1 MKTRVWFVA
10 TAALLLVA
18 PAAHAQL
25 AITEVVEGNGA
36 NFKYV
41 EIRNTGATSFDL
53 TTAGAQLRRYSNG
66 GTTATNINLTG
77 TIAAGAFFVIANNAT
92 DFNAIWPLPA
102 AANQYDSNVNHN
114 GDDSYQ
120 LWNGT
125 AVVDGFAYDWVTGTD
140 PGNPAA
146 DGAFHRV
153 GSAYPNNGN
162 WGGVVAVADGGTSA
176 SGFWIRAAIT
186 ATNANAAAVCT
197 PGAAGGSSGAELPVE
212 LLGFGIE

>member
-1 MKTRVWFVA
+1 MKTRVCLVI
-10 TAALLLVA
+10 AAVLLLVA
-18 PAAHAQL
+18 PIAQAQL
-25 AITEVVEGNGA
+25 VITEVVEGNGA

-41 EIRNTGATSFDL
+41 EIRNAGATAFDL
-53 TTAGAQLRRYSNG
+53 TTAGAQLRRYTNG

-92 DFNAIWPLPA
+92 DFNAVWPLPA

-120 LWNGT
+120 LWDGT
-125 AVVDGFAYDWVTGTD
+125 SVVDAFAYDWVTGTD

-162 WGGVVAVADGGTSA
+162 WGGTVAVGDGVASA
-176 SGFWIRAAIT
+176 SGFWIRAALT
-186 ATNANAAAVCT
+186 SANANAATVCT
-197 PGAAGGSSGAELPVE
+197 PGAAGGSSGSELPVE
-212 LLGFGIE
+212 LLGVEID